1 MTEKHTPIPNT
12 DLKAGYLNYRKEIDS
27 AIRRVLESGWYILG
41 KEVLAFEEEFASW
54 CGAKHCVSVAN
65 GTDAIIVGL
74 RALGIGEGDAVFTV
88 SHTAVATVAAIELV
102 GATPVLV
109 DIEPDNF
116 TIDPVKLEAAIREQ
130 RAKGAA
136 RPRAVIG
143 VHIYGNLFDV
153 IAVKK
158 ICEREGMKLIE
169 DCAQAHGATLN
180 DQPVGTLA
188 DLATFSFY
196 PTKNLGAFG
205 DGGALVTN
213 DGTVATTAAA
223 IRQYGW
229 YERYLSDITGMN
241 SRLDELQA
249 AILRIR
255 LKHLDE
261 EVAKRRHVAA
271 LYDDALRNVVVTP
284 AVRKAGVHAYH
295 LYVIRTP
302 DRTSVA
308 ARLKDANIATAVHY
322 PVPIHQQKAYQGRI
336 RINEGGLPETER
348 AAAEVLSLPM
358 HPFLRDEEVQRVA
371 DVLRG
376 IAS

>member
-1 MTEKHTPIPNT
+1 MTSKHIPNT
-12 DLKAGYLNYRKEIDS
+12 DLRTGYLRHREEIDD
-27 AIRRVLESGWYILG
+27 AVRRVLESGWYILG
-41 KEVLAFEEEFASW
+41 QEVTAFEGEFANW
-54 CGAKHCVSVAN
+54 CGAKHCVGVAN

-116 TIDPVKLEAAIREQ
+116 TIDPKKLEAAIQEQ
-130 RAKGAA
+130 RKKGT
-136 RPRAVIG
+136 AVPKAVVG

-153 IAVKK
+153 EAIKK
-158 ICEREGMKLIE
+158 ICSRENLKLIE

-180 DQPVGTLA
+180 GRRVGTLA

-213 DGTVATTAAA
+213 DDAVAQAAAA

-229 YERYLSDITGMN
+229 HERYLSDVPGMN

-249 AILRIR
+249 AILRVR
-255 LKHLDE
+255 LKYLDGE
-261 EVAKRRHVAA
+261 IANRRHVAA
-271 LYDDALRNVVVTP
+271 LYDEALSNVVVTP
-284 AVRKAGVHAYH
+284 SVRDGAQHAYH
-295 LYVIRTP
+295 LYVIRTLN
-302 DRTSVA
+302 RASVA
-308 ARLKDANIATAVHY
+308 SRLKDDGVATAIHY
-322 PVPIHQQKAYQGRI
+322 PVPIHLQKAYLGRI
-336 RINEGGLPETER
+336 ALNPGGLPETER

-358 HPFLRDEEVQRVA
+358 HPFLGDAEIENVA
-371 DVLRG
+371 KAVRAAVG
-376 IAS
+376 S